1 MLSQIDGIGERE
13 EYMRKKKTSLLAKG
27 DVIIFRVVVM
37 VVVRSGVR
45 EGIWNP
51 QLPVKNTRY

>member
-13 EYMRKKKTSLLAKG
+13 EYMRKKKTSLLTKG

-45 EGIWNP
+45 EGI
-51 QLPVKNTRY
+51 